1 MAVHRDGVTRFPQE
15 AVERFQVAQ
24 KALSEG
30 MRWGEAMQLL
40 QERFGAVYDVGQSV
54 EVETKV
60 TSDALALQDIGSKL
74 DRLVAA
80 VEALA
85 AAQKENSNLMERVDK
100 LEAALTKT
108 EPIAPNDLVLENKAQ
123 AVVEPSQS
131 KGRKLFDK
139 FFRRRGNHGE

>member
-1 MAVHRDGVTRFPQE
+1 
-15 AVERFQVAQ
+15 
-24 KALSEG
+24 
-30 MRWGEAMQLL
+30 MQLL

-54 EVETKV
+54 AVETKV

-85 AAQKENSNLMERVDK
+85 AAQKENSNLRERVDK

-108 EPIAPNDLVLENKAQ
+108 EPIAPNDLVLENKVQ